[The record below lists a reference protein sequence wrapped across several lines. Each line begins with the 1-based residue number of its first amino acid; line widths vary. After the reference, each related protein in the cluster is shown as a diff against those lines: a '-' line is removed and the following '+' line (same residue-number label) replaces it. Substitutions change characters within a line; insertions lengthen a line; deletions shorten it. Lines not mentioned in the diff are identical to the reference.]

1 MHVVQTSRQ
10 GKYEV
15 RADKGILGIA
25 SIDGIAG
32 ESRAIAQ
39 IFHVVIAVPAIAV
52 HASQPRNADT
62 RSERELRCGAF
73 EYLPHDLMTRNELRF
88 KRRELSFHDV
98 QVRATNAASND
109 AKQNMSGAKLWTGN
123 FGNLKKRSRRVRR
136 RRKNGSFHFVL
147 PIKRRATANRRR
159 VGRRFAPEQFVAFE
173 VTAQANV
180 NTEASADG
188 VYPSLHSVRE
198 TLARKPTSDVYGA
211 GSTRRLEKY
220 ASVLTRVQRASLPW
234 PSPSFRSFT
243 IKHGCAALLT

>member
-109 AKQNMSGAKLWTGN
+109 AKQNP
-123 FGNLKKRSRRVRR
+123 
-136 RRKNGSFHFVL
+136 RKNTTKT
-147 PIKRRATANRRR
+147 KR
-159 VGRRFAPEQFVAFE
+159 
-173 VTAQANV
+173 
-180 NTEASADG
+180 
-188 VYPSLHSVRE
+188 
-198 TLARKPTSDVYGA
+198 
-211 GSTRRLEKY
+211 
-220 ASVLTRVQRASLPW
+220 
-234 PSPSFRSFT
+234 
-243 IKHGCAALLT
+243 